1 MKVCNTKAGP
11 IPKLGLGTWRLAGEE
26 CTSVVDTALKL
37 GYRHLDTA
45 AMYQNEAEVGEGL
58 RASGIARSEVFV
70 TTKVWYDRIGDG
82 DLQASAEESL
92 QRLGLDHVDLLLIHW
107 PNPAIPL
114 EDSIGALCDTVRR
127 GYTRA
132 IGVSNFSSAMIETS
146 AALSSEPLMCNQVEY
161 HPYLTQKKVLAA
173 CRNHGMAVTAYAPIA
188 RGKVLDDPV
197 ISGIAER
204 LGVSATQVTLA
215 WLMGQDDVIAV
226 PKSGNAERLADNLA
240 AVDLELDA
248 DDRAAIDALGS
259 PQGRMVDL
267 GTVSDWDTE

>member
-58 RASGIARSEVFV
+58 RASGVARSEVFV

-173 CRNHGMAVTAYAPIA
+173 CRDHGMAVTAYAPIA

-240 AVDLELDA
+240 AVDLELEA
-248 DDRAAIDALGS
+248 DDREAINALGS